1 MCQENRERKAR
12 NGGMVSGMS
21 AAAGAVWYLPLAVT
35 RYPTEA
41 AEGRQGCSLMAEQ
54 SGGRSVRWPV
64 TW

>member
-1 MCQENRERKAR
+1 
-12 NGGMVSGMS
+12 MVSGMS

-35 RYPTEA
+35 RYSTEA